1 MWDTGIEAPA
11 RLVFKKRHSFDEDVQ
26 VVDYPYGMVT
36 DFVFINK
43 LDDHPD
49 KEYIDTECIK
59 HIEEQGDRQ
68 EHDTNV
74 KGTMTDWY
82 CAHLPGFKELG
93 SLACEFART
102 AYPWI
107 THPMAWDTWGNKYT
121 SEQYAA
127 IHWHRPAQI
136 SWTYYPKLDPD
147 HPGLFFPDMADG
159 HDAKP
164 GITVL
169 PESGDMLMFLG
180 GTRHGVKPTKF
191 KNPRYVIAGNIF
203 FEYTEMTDEHRL
215 GHHNR
220 ANTEN
225 RKSILAKMANPNR
238 STSADV
244 NQAKT
249 VFTTARIKPNES

>member
-82 CAHLPGFKELG
+82 CAHLPGFKE
-93 SLACEFART
+93 
-102 AYPWI
+102 
-107 THPMAWDTWGNKYT
+107 
-121 SEQYAA
+121 
-127 IHWHRPAQI
+127 
-136 SWTYYPKLDPD
+136 
-147 HPGLFFPDMADG
+147 
-159 HDAKP
+159 
-164 GITVL
+164 
-169 PESGDMLMFLG
+169 
-180 GTRHGVKPTKF
+180 
-191 KNPRYVIAGNIF
+191 
-203 FEYTEMTDEHRL
+203 
-215 GHHNR
+215 
-220 ANTEN
+220 
-225 RKSILAKMANPNR
+225 
-238 STSADV
+238 
-244 NQAKT
+244 
-249 VFTTARIKPNES
+249 